1 MLLTS
6 LFERF
11 PLMDK
16 MALKWP
22 LLARRASRQS
32 GPVTN
37 APAHTPSHGPRC
49 LG

>member
-22 LLARRASRQS
+22 LLAKTASRQS
-32 GPVTN
+32 SPATN
-37 APAHTPSHGPRC
+37 APAHTASHVPRC
-49 LG
+49 LA